1 MSISISPPQSCTERS
16 QSYVFSSAIGG
27 EVAAHRNLLSRTMLF
42 GQGLFLQNF
51 TFPNRKKRWSL
62 FHCVR
67 ACSWL
72 YLPFVHN
79 ACNFTGKGGIAL
91 DNATRYGLYR
101 KVVKYRWRLG
111 VRRTISQIVHIISSR
126 VVSSQIV
133 LPGGRSICTN
143 SPEICCLTTAFQ
155 MSY

>member
-111 VRRTISQIVHIISSR
+111 GGPSILVRYGGIYRIYSILQGSGIRTVR
-126 VVSSQIV
+126 
-133 LPGGRSICTN
+133 LLGGDHSILN
-143 SPEICCLTTAFQ
+143 NKGG
-155 MSY
+155 